1 MEPIAEK
8 NSEPI
13 PDTKKTN
20 HRFVAFFVLLILVG
34 GVYGFI
40 KFLHSRKH
48 IVTDDAQVGALI
60 SPVIPHVS
68 GYISKVYVSDN
79 ERVLKGDTLLLL
91 DDRDFK
97 VKLANAEAGRQS
109 AEGNLVIAKAGM
121 PVNKANVNVADA
133 GVNTI
138 DAQIDAARV
147 TIWRTANDFIRY
159 SHALKDGGVTQQQYE
174 EALAAKQ
181 SAERQLDVLLAQ
193 KNEASKHTVAISSE
207 RSIND
212 GQISA
217 AQAMLSKSEAEVA
230 AAKLMLSYT
239 VITAEVNG
247 QVSKV
252 NLQSGQ
258 YVQEGQAL
266 FSIVP
271 QGSKWVV
278 ANFKETQLKKMKIGQ
293 KVFIKVDA
301 FPDAKL
307 EGVVSSFSP
316 ATGAAESLLPPDNAS
331 GNFVKI
337 VQRLPVK
344 IEFLHAED
352 RHIEKLS
359 VGLNVV
365 VDVLIDSLI
374 QRRSSDGG

>member
-1 MEPIAEK
+1 MEPTAEK
-8 NSEPI
+8 DSESL
-13 PDTKKTN
+13 PDKKKTN
-20 HRFVAFFVLLILVG
+20 HRFIIFFVFLILIG
-34 GVYGFI
+34 GTYGII
-40 KFLHSRKH
+40 KFLHAKKH
-48 IVTDDAQVGALI
+48 IVTDDAQIGALI

-97 VKLANAEAGRQS
+97 VKLADAEASRQS
-109 AEGNLVIAKAGM
+109 AEGNLAVAKAGL
-121 PVNKANVNVADA
+121 PVNRANVNVADA
-133 GVNTI
+133 NVNTI

-147 TIWRTANDFIRY
+147 SIWRTNNDFVRY
-159 SHALKDGGVTQQQYE
+159 ANALKDGGVTQQQYD

-181 SAERQLDVLLAQ
+181 SAERALDVLLAQ
-193 KNEASKHTVAISSE
+193 KGEASKHTEAISSE

-212 GQISA
+212 GQVSA
-217 AQAMLSKSEAEVA
+217 AQAMLLKSEAEVA
-230 AAKLMLSYT
+230 AVKLTLSYT
-239 VITAEVNG
+239 VIRAEVNG

-271 QGSKWVV
+271 QGAKWVI

-293 KVFIKVDA
+293 KVRITVDA
-301 FPDAKL
+301 YPNSTL

-344 IEFLHAED
+344 IEFLHPEEEQ
-352 RHIEKLS
+352 IEKLS

-374 QRRSSDGG
+374 QKRSSDGG

>member
-1 MEPIAEK
+1 MEPTAK
-8 NSEPI
+8 KDSESI
-13 PDTKKTN
+13 PDKKKTN
-20 HRFVAFFVLLILVG
+20 HRFIIFFVFLILIG
-34 GVYGFI
+34 GIYGVI
-40 KFLHSRKH
+40 KFLHSKKH
-48 IVTDDAQVGALI
+48 IVTDDAQIGALI

-68 GYISKVYVSDN
+68 GYISRVYVSDN

-97 VKLANAEAGRQS
+97 VKLADAEASRQS
-109 AEGNLVIAKAGM
+109 AEGNLTIAKAGL

-133 GVNTI
+133 SVNTI
-138 DAQIDAARV
+138 NAQINAARV
-147 TIWRTANDFIRY
+147 TIWRTSSDFIRY
-159 SHALKDGGVTQQQYE
+159 SNALKEGGVTQQQYE
-174 EALAAKQ
+174 EALASKQ

-193 KNEASKHTVAISSE
+193 KSEASKQTVVISSE
-207 RSIND
+207 RTIND

-217 AQAMLSKSEAEVA
+217 AQAMLLKSEAEVA
-230 AAKLMLSYT
+230 SAKLTLSYT
-239 VITAEVNG
+239 IITAEVDG
-247 QVSKV
+247 QVSKI

-271 QGSKWVV
+271 QGAKWVV
-278 ANFKETQLKKMKIGQ
+278 ANFKETQLKKMRIGQ
-293 KVFIKVDA
+293 KVLITVDA

-316 ATGAAESLLPPDNAS
+316 LTGAAQSLLPPDNAS

-344 IEFLHAED
+344 IEFLRPEQE
-352 RHIEKLS
+352 RIEKLS

-365 VDVLIDSLI
+365 VDILIDSLI
-374 QRRSSDGG
+374 LK

>member
-8 NSEPI
+8 DPESI
-13 PDTKKTN
+13 PDKKKTN
-20 HRFVAFFVLLILVG
+20 HRFVIFFVLLVLVG
-34 GVYGFI
+34 GTYGII
-40 KFLHSRKH
+40 KFLHAKKH
-48 IVTDDAQVGALI
+48 IVTDDAQIGALI

-97 VKLANAEAGRQS
+97 VKLADAEAGRQS
-109 AEGNLVIAKAGM
+109 AEGNLMIAKAGL
-121 PVNKANVNVADA
+121 PINRANINVAGA
-133 GVNTI
+133 NVNTI

-147 TIWRTANDFIRY
+147 NIWRTNNDFIRY
-159 SHALKDGGVTQQQYE
+159 SNALKNGGVTQQQYD
-174 EALAAKQ
+174 EARAAKQ

-193 KNEASKHTVAISSE
+193 KSEAFKQTVVVSSE

-212 GQISA
+212 GQVSA
-217 AQAMLSKSEAEVA
+217 AEAMLLKSEAGVA
-230 AAKLMLSYT
+230 AAKLTLSYS
-239 VITAEVNG
+239 VITAEVDG

-252 NLQSGQ
+252 NLQTGQ

-271 QGSKWVV
+271 QGAKWVI

-293 KVFIKVDA
+293 KVRISVDA
-301 FPDAKL
+301 FPDAEL
-307 EGVVSSFSP
+307 VGVVSSFSP
-316 ATGAAESLLPPDNAS
+316 ATGAAQSLLPPDNAS
-331 GNFVKI
+331 GNFVKV
-337 VQRLPVK
+337 VQRVPVK
-344 IEFLHAED
+344 IEFLHLED
-352 RHIEKLS
+352 EEMEKLS

-365 VDVLIDSLI
+365 VDVLVDSLI
-374 QRRSSDGG
+374 QRRTSDGG

>member
-8 NSEPI
+8 DPESI
-13 PDTKKTN
+13 PDKKKTN
-20 HRFVAFFVLLILVG
+20 HRFVIFFVLLVLVG
-34 GVYGFI
+34 GTYGII
-40 KFLHSRKH
+40 KFLHAKKH
-48 IVTDDAQVGALI
+48 IVTDDAQIGALI

-97 VKLANAEAGRQS
+97 VKLADAEAGRQS
-109 AEGNLVIAKAGM
+109 AEGNLMIAKAGL
-121 PVNKANVNVADA
+121 PINRANINVAGA
-133 GVNTI
+133 NVNTI

-147 TIWRTANDFIRY
+147 NIWRTNNEFIRY
-159 SHALKDGGVTQQQYE
+159 SNALKNGGVTQQQYD
-174 EALAAKQ
+174 EARAAKQ

-193 KNEASKHTVAISSE
+193 KSEASKQTVVVSSE

-212 GQISA
+212 GQVSA
-217 AQAMLSKSEAEVA
+217 AEAMLLKSEAGVA
-230 AAKLMLSYT
+230 AAKLTLSYS
-239 VITAEVNG
+239 VITAEVDG

-252 NLQSGQ
+252 NLQTGQ

-271 QGSKWVV
+271 QGAKWVI

-293 KVFIKVDA
+293 KVRISVDA
-301 FPDAKL
+301 FPDAEL
-307 EGVVSSFSP
+307 VGVVSSFSP
-316 ATGAAESLLPPDNAS
+316 ATGAAQSLLPPDNAS
-331 GNFVKI
+331 GNFVKV
-337 VQRLPVK
+337 VQRVPVK
-344 IEFLHAED
+344 IEFLHLED
-352 RHIEKLS
+352 EEMEKLS

-365 VDVLIDSLI
+365 VDVLVDSLI
-374 QRRSSDGG
+374 QRRTSDGG